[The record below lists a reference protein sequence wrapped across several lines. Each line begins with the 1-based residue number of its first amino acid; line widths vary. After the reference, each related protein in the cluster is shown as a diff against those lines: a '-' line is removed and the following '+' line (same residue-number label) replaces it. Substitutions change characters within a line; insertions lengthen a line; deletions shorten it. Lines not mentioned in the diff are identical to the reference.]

1 MHRSVIQTLTDLQV
15 SYHDFEPA
23 MSHAIQETERRGWV
37 TIDPIEIF
45 YEQAVAQFE
54 LFTGTPA
61 PRSATWESCLRHFRQ
76 EVLTHVDR
84 QGKTIC

>member
-1 MHRSVIQTLTDLQV
+1 V

-23 MSHAIQETERRGWV
+23 TAHQTQETERRGWV

-45 YEQAVAQFE
+45 FEQGAAQFE

-61 PRSATWESCLRHFRQ
+61 PRSAMWESCLRQ
-76 EVLTHVDR
+76 YSQDVLKHVG
-84 QGKTIC
+84 GKQNATG